1 MSQTLLQ
8 KAFGVSWHY
17 EYERTDYMD
26 GTVQFH
32 LALKD
37 KALICPRC
45 RSAKE
50 VIRKGRRCRILQTV
64 PIGLKPVYLVSE
76 VARCRCR
83 RCQLTFEV
91 HPPLPGRTC
100 AIRANLKRWLTNSAG
115 S

>member
-8 KAFGVSWHY
+8 RVFGVSWHY
-17 EYERTDYMD
+17 EYERTDYAD

-32 LALKD
+32 LALKA
-37 KALICPRC
+37 KALFCPRC
-45 RSAKE
+45 QSAKE

-83 RCQLTFEV
+83 RCQFTFEV
-91 HPPLPGRTC
+91 HPPLPGRMC
-100 AIRANLKRWLTNSAG
+100 VIRASLKRWLTNSAG